1 MPVKTVVRAI
11 ATTVLVC
18 GSILGVS
25 TAALAVPTPTPT
37 PTTGAVP
44 TYVEYTGHATARS
57 TSAGFHS
64 SGTLP
69 SHIRIDCGSGSCVIT
84 ELTIDDTAYG
94 GGIIDMS
101 QGEHL
106 VLVDGRGSW
115 QMPQL
120 RTVCDEG
127 YFGPGTLT
135 IVATATGFTG
145 TRTSTSTVSGV
156 SCPNGQYGQSAP
168 FTATATAQ
176 VSAGD
181 PCVLDG
187 SCPKP
192 PPTPKPTAKPPA
204 AAAPPPTIRPTHA
217 TRIDSPSTLS
227 ALPTTAS
234 AFTLHGILYAAAV
247 TVVLV
252 LLVAFPTYLLNSATS
267 NGAARV
273 REWWSKRRPRA
284 AERLRQARE
293 VEYRGWPFAAA
304 GVLLASLISSFVDP
318 TFGFNAASVRVYL
331 SILLSF
337 LLDAVVGWFLLIYL
351 VRRVR
356 PHTTANFQFSPA
368 SLLVVLGA
376 VLFTRLTG
384 FAPGIIFGLVA
395 RVVFGTILASA
406 EKARVALVGLGYSF
420 VVAIIGWVGYSAVTT
435 SAGAHPGAWVVFL
448 SETLSSMA
456 VGGIAALPIALIPL
470 RGLTGFDIFSWNRWV
485 WAGAYAI
492 GLLGFFVVLMP
503 LPFAWSGV
511 HVNLII
517 WIAVY
522 VAYGL
527 FSIGVWLAFAR
538 PWKRPDAPVVTE
550 TPEEA

>member
-11 ATTVLVC
+11 AATVLVV
-18 GSILGVS
+18 GAILGASVS
-25 TAALAVPTPTPT
+25 AVAEPTPTPT
-37 PTTGAVP
+37 PSGGPVP

-115 QMPQL
+115 QMPSL

-145 TRTSTSTVSGV
+145 TRTSTSRVSGV
-156 SCPNGQYGQSAP
+156 TCPNGQYGQSDP

-176 VSAGD
+176 VSGGN

-192 PPTPKPTAKPPA
+192 SAAPKPATKPVPGA
-204 AAAPPPTIRPTHA
+204 ATSTIRPTRA

-234 AFTLHGILYAAAV
+234 ALTVHGILYAAAV

-267 NGAARV
+267 NGTARV
-273 REWWSKRRPRA
+273 REWWGKRRPKV
-284 AERLRQARE
+284 AERLGRARE
-293 VEYRGWPFAAA
+293 VEYRGWPFAAG

-395 RVVFGTILASA
+395 GVVFGTILATA

-420 VVAIIGWVGYSAVTT
+420 VVAIVGWIGYSAITT
-435 SAGAHPGAWVVFL
+435 TAGAHPGAWIVFF

-470 RGLTGFDIFSWNRWV
+470 RGLTGFDIFNWNRWV
-485 WAGAYAI
+485 WAAAYAV

-527 FSIGVWLAFAR
+527 FSIGVWLVFAR
-538 PWKRPDAPVVTE
+538 PWKKPDAPVKTE
-550 TPEEA
+550 TPEAA